1 MLDLLILNYVES
13 HLQVPHQ
20 IGFLTGLKTYQT
32 YNLRIEFD
40 PKLKKEYSSVREQ
53 LADYLKQI
61 SVESSY
67 DFDQSGVT
75 YLCDLNQ
82 EKLGKLKQWL
92 DKSKNKLNIELKEVT
107 ELSPE
112 DKKIL
117 LRKFSRRSHDRY

>member
-13 HLQVPHQ
+13 HLQIPHQ

-40 PKLKKEYSSVREQ
+40 QKLKKEYSSVREQ
-53 LADYLKQI
+53 LAEYLKQI

-67 DFDQSGVT
+67 DFDQTGVS

-117 LRKFSRRSHDRY
+117 LRRFSRRSNDRY